1 MAAECYFAWRMNKVQ
16 VHSMTG
22 FGSASATIGDS
33 TFRVEIKSL
42 NAKVSDARVKLPSRF
57 KDREVELR
65 SHLLDR
71 AGRGKYDLSVI
82 ELVDGVEELYGIN
95 EHAFKQAYDQLS
107 VLSDRFGLQAKDL
120 MTNILK
126 IPSVISTIEQPV
138 KDEEWGYLLDSVNNA
153 INNLQEFRVREGN
166 SIAIDL
172 QDRVKSILQNLEAIT
187 PFEEER
193 LEKVKKRI
201 KGSLED
207 LVDRDNIDHN
217 RLEQELIYYIE
228 KLDINEE
235 RQRLTEH
242 CAYFKEILEGEAREK
257 GRQLSFLSQE
267 MGREINTLGS
277 KAQHA
282 QIQRHVVLMKDE
294 LEKIKEQTANTM

>member
-1 MAAECYFAWRMNKVQ
+1 MNKIQ

-22 FGSASATIGDS
+22 FGSASTAVGKS

-42 NAKVSDARVKLPSRF
+42 NAKVSDARVRLPSRF

-65 SHLLDR
+65 SHLLEK
-71 AGRGKYDLSVI
+71 AGRGKYDLVII
-82 ELVDGVEELYGIN
+82 ELVDGVSELYGVN
-95 EHAFKQAYDQLS
+95 EHAFKQAYDQLKG
-107 VLSDRFGLQAKDL
+107 LADRFGLEANDL
-120 MTNILK
+120 MANILK

-138 KDEEWGYLLDSVNNA
+138 KDEEWGHLISSVKSA
-153 INNLQEFRVREGN
+153 IDNLQEFRAREGQAL
-166 SIAIDL
+166 AIDL
-172 QDRVKSILQNLEAIT
+172 KMRVDSILVNLEKIT
-187 PFEEER
+187 PHEKER
-193 LEKVKKRI
+193 LEKVKARI
-201 KGSLED
+201 KGSLDD

-242 CAYFKEILEGEAREK
+242 CKYFMEILKGDVREK
-257 GRQLSFLSQE
+257 GRQLSFLAQE

-282 QIQRHVVLMKDE
+282 QIQRHVVIMKDE